1 MPRKGI
7 TIYDLLIS
15 CPGDVTEYVETIK
28 ECVESF
34 NRGIG
39 KLNNIE
45 VDIKHWS
52 KDSYPESGDKPQE
65 LLNKQFVR
73 DCDVAVA
80 IFGTRFGTPTDKY
93 GSGTEEEIHEML
105 SAEKQVFMYFVDP
118 LVEASKIDY
127 EQYKKVLEFKESY
140 KEIGLFDVIKSKE
153 EFERKF
159 TNHLTQHFLSIIS
172 PEDNLGL
179 QALRPFLKIRDIN
192 TSSDNEFSLT
202 TRHLLDSKFIKE
214 IKDDI
219 VDDIETLKE
228 FVLPEIINDDL
239 CSSEEN
245 IYDNSSVF
253 ESDNGAF
260 KFIKAYDY
268 VELNKEW
275 IRVIKDFA
283 KHNGIEI
290 NERFWYLGNLKSYEH
305 PKFPTYFGESGIS
318 YLGSEDEKK
327 RYSLLKE
334 LYCIIRSYN
343 EYIEYFTYIDNLNIM
358 ELIVSNIGNR
368 YDEDLEVKLIIPKGY
383 LIKYE
388 NLPAPGM
395 NTIGKLI
402 DTNFMDAVFSI
413 QERDS
418 YSKYENFESDQIRF
432 RPDNILPPIIKK
444 SKKEIYENNKSEY
457 RDILDSIFSYKHF
470 ENSNSD
476 ILIFKIKYLKHNS
489 SMAFPSVLMFKE
501 KPKVIEYEITSKFIP
516 EITKG
521 KICIEC

>member
-15 CPGDVTEYVETIK
+15 CPGDVTEYVEMIK
-28 ECVESF
+28 ECVENF

-45 VDIKHWS
+45 VVTKHWS
-52 KDSYPESGDKPQE
+52 KDSYPESGGKPQE

-73 DCDVAVA
+73 DCDAAVA

-93 GSGTEEEIHEML
+93 GSGTEEEIYEML
-105 SAEKQVFMYFVDP
+105 SAEKQVFMYFVES
-118 LVEASKIDY
+118 LVDLSKIDY
-127 EQYKKVLEFKESY
+127 EQYQKVSKFKESY
-140 KEIGLFDVIKSKE
+140 KEIGIFEVIKNKDD
-153 EFERKF
+153 FERKF
-159 TNHLTQHFLSIIS
+159 TNHLTQYFLSIIS
-172 PEDNLGL
+172 SVENPVSQVLS
-179 QALRPFLKIRDIN
+179 PVLKIRDIN
-192 TSSDNEFSLT
+192 TSLDNEFLLT
-202 TRHLLDSKFIKE
+202 NRHLLNSDFIKE
-214 IKDDI
+214 KNAEI
-219 VDDIETLKE
+219 VDEIEMLKE
-228 FVLPEIINDDL
+228 FVLPETINDDL
-239 CSSEEN
+239 SASEKN
-245 IYDNSSVF
+245 INDNSSIF

-260 KFIKAYDY
+260 RFIKSYDN

-275 IRVIKDFA
+275 IRVIQDFA

-290 NERFWYLGNLKSYEH
+290 NERFWYLGNLKSYEY
-305 PKFPTYFGESGIS
+305 PKLPTYFGESGIS

-358 ELIVSNIGNR
+358 ELMVSNIGNR
-368 YDEDLEVKLIIPKGY
+368 YDEDLEIKLIIPKGY
-383 LIKYE
+383 LIKHE

-395 NTIGKLI
+395 NIIEKLLDMNFI
-402 DTNFMDAVFSI
+402 DIVFSI

-418 YSKYENFESDQIRF
+418 YSKYDNFESEQIRF
-432 RPDNILPPIIKK
+432 RPDNALYSIINK
-444 SKKEIYENNKSEY
+444 SKAEKYEDNKSEY
-457 RDILDSIFSYKHF
+457 RDILDSIFSYKYF

-501 KPKVIEYEITSKFIP
+501 NPKVIEYEITSKFIP

-521 KICIEC
+521 KIRI